1 MPLLKRRRS
10 TGFARKHLVSE
21 LEQQQCRSIDA
32 VCFLA
37 EVSFVAF
44 MSRRNCVWQ
53 SILSSFWV
61 TGTASCSTPWQL
73 REDLAKCSW
82 CGVTGVPLM
91 VVHVSSGDAIDII
104 AAAPR
109 RGVT

>member
-1 MPLLKRRRS
+1 LAKHPVFILGYGHRELLDALAA
-10 TGFARKHLVSE
+10 ARHEGAGS
-21 LEQQQCRSIDA
+21 
-32 VCFLA
+32 
-37 EVSFVAF
+37 
-44 MSRRNCVWQ
+44 
-53 SILSSFWV
+53 
-61 TGTASCSTPWQL
+61 L
-73 REDLAKCSW
+73 RKCSW